1 MFCSGCGQSL
11 DAGQNFCPR
20 CGKPAT
26 PAAQGAPAAPPVPG
40 APPIPGFDL
49 LVRNYAG
56 KVRVLAVLW
65 FVYAA
70 LSVLVGFASLTFL
83 RAFFSGGFGSW
94 MGGMGGSAPPSWVF
108 PAIIHFAWI
117 TIAIRAIL
125 AVVAA
130 WGLIERTQWGRIIA
144 IVAAILVIRFPMGT
158 ALGIA
163 TLVILLGS
171 RNSSLYEQL

>member
-11 DAGQNFCPR
+11 EAEQNFCPR

-26 PAAQGAPAAPPVPG
+26 PAAQVSPAAPPVPG
-40 APPIPGFDL
+40 PIPGFDL

-70 LSVLVGFASLTFL
+70 LSVLAGFAGLAFL
-83 RAFFSGGFGSW
+83 RAFLSGSFGSW
-94 MGGMGGSAPPSWVF
+94 MGSSAPPSWVF
-108 PAIIHFAWI
+108 PTIIHFAWI
-117 TIAIRAIL
+117 AIAIRTIL
-125 AVVAA
+125 AVVAG

-144 IVAAILVIRFPMGT
+144 IVAAILALIRFPLGT

-171 RNSSLYEQL
+171 RNSAPYEQL